1 MVTEIWTLFLIFED
15 ILLEVM
21 FDVNVLNLSLI
32 GG

>member
-15 ILLEVM
+15 IILEVM